1 MPSVGAES
9 TLPDGVH
16 VIVKRDCATCVM
28 VAPLLIQLQSSHGIT
43 IYSQD
48 EASFPE
54 GAKVVHDADLA

>member
-1 MPSVGAES
+1 
-9 TLPDGVH
+9 
-16 VIVKRDCATCVM
+16 M
-28 VAPLLIQLQSSHGIT
+28 VAPLLTQLQSSHGIT